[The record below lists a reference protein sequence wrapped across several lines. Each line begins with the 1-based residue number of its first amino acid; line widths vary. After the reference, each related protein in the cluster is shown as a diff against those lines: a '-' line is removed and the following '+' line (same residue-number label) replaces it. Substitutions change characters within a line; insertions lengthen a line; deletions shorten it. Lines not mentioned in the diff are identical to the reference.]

1 MRRGTGYILT
11 IAIVT
16 LLCVAA
22 SVRPVRWDLTEDKRY
37 TLGKPSKN
45 LVKTLYQSRADQVE
59 VEILLEGEL
68 NSSFRRLRRATLDL
82 TDELARTGIIRLMPT
97 GEHSTEGLQP
107 TVIHEREQNGK
118 TVQTTV
124 YPYALLR
131 YKSRRTVVP
140 LLKNNRMLSGEQNL
154 NKSIEGLEFAFAEAI
169 QSITR
174 DTIARIAF
182 IEGHGEYD
190 EADVYDISQQ
200 LSRYFD
206 IDRGAIPQDWRV
218 LQPYKVLIIASPQQ
232 PLSEQDKYVLD
243 QYVMHSGRVLWAV
256 DGVRVS
262 EDMLSESGFTPVIA
276 LDVHL
281 TDQLF
286 RYGVRINPVLVQD
299 LQCLTIPV
307 DVSGEV
313 GQPQYQPLPW
323 TYAPLLL
330 TSNSSPVT
338 RDVMQVSS
346 IFASTM
352 DTVGDGDDIRKEVL
366 LATST
371 ASRITH
377 APAEVDLGNMQIR
390 TQAFSS
396 AYLPVA
402 IRLEGNFPSVFA
414 NRMVPEGL
422 EEHDRLNR
430 SERTKQ
436 LVVASSSILQNNW
449 QQGSPLPVG
458 YDRYTG
464 IQFGNR
470 DFIVNAV
477 LDLADD
483 SGLIA
488 LREKT
493 IALRLLNDKRA
504 HEYRLLI
511 QTISIIIPLLVIA
524 LLAGAI
530 RWGRKKTYTR

>member
-1 MRRGTGYILT
+1 MRRPTGYIVT
-11 IAIVT
+11 IAVVT

-22 SVRPVRWDLTEDKRY
+22 SVRPVRWDLTEDKKY

-45 LVKTLYQSRADQVE
+45 LVKTLKESHAGQVD
-59 VEILLEGEL
+59 VEILLDGDL

-82 TDELARTGIIRLMPT
+82 TDELARTGIIRLVPPS
-97 GEHSTEGLQP
+97 EHSTDGLQP

-124 YPYALLR
+124 YPYARLR
-131 YKSRRTVVP
+131 YKSRQTVVP

-154 NKSIEGLEFAFAEAI
+154 NKSIEGLEFAFAEAL

-190 EADVYDISQQ
+190 EADVYDVSQQ

-206 IDRGAIPQDWRV
+206 VDRGAIPQDWTV
-218 LQPYKVLIIASPQQ
+218 LQPYKVLIVASPQQ
-232 PLSEQDKYVLD
+232 PFSEQDKYVLD
-243 QYVMHSGRVLWAV
+243 QYVMHGGRVLWAI

-262 EDMLSESGFTPVIA
+262 EEMLSESGFTPVIP
-276 LDVHL
+276 LDLHL

-307 DVSGEV
+307 DVSGEA
-313 GQPQYQPLPW
+313 GRPQYQPLPW

-330 TSNSSPVT
+330 TANNSPVT

-346 IFASTM
+346 IFASTI
-352 DTVGDGDDIRKEVL
+352 DTVGGGADIQKEVL

-371 ASRITH
+371 ASHITH
-377 APAEVDLGNMQIR
+377 APAEVDLGNLHINPQM
-390 TQAFSS
+390 FSS
-396 AYLPVA
+396 AFLPVA
-402 IRLEGNFPSVFA
+402 IRLEGSFPSVFA
-414 NRMVPEGL
+414 NRMIPEGL
-422 EEHDRLNR
+422 VEHDRLNR
-430 SERTKQ
+430 SVHTRQ
-436 LVVASSSILQNNW
+436 LVVASGSVLQNNW
-449 QQGSPLPVG
+449 QQGAPLPVG

-504 HEYRLLI
+504 HDYRLLI
-511 QTISIIIPLLVIA
+511 QTISIILPLLMIA

-530 RWGRKKTYTR
+530 GWGRKMTYKR

>member
-1 MRRGTGYILT
+1 MRRGTGYISAAV
-11 IAIVT
+11 IAV
-16 LLCVAA
+16 LLCAVAY
-22 SVRPVRWDLTEDKRY
+22 VRPVRWDLTADKRY
-37 TLGKPSKN
+37 TLGQPCRE
-45 LVKTLYQSRADQVE
+45 LLQRIAAGTAGPVE
-59 VEILLEGEL
+59 VEILLDGEL

-82 TDELARTGIIRLMPT
+82 TDEMSRTGAIRQVPPR
-97 GEHSTEGLQP
+97 EHSTDGLQP

-124 YPYALLR
+124 YPYARLHYGNR
-131 YKSRRTVVP
+131 QTVVP
-140 LLKNNRMLSGEQNL
+140 LLKNNRLLSGEQNL
-154 NKSIEGLEFAFAEAI
+154 NKSIESLEFAFAEAI

-206 IDRGAIPQDWRV
+206 IDRGAVPQDIS
-218 LQPYKVLIIASPQQ
+218 LLKPYKVLIIASPQKVF
-232 PLSEQDKYVLD
+232 SEQDKYVLD
-243 QYVMHSGRVLWAV
+243 QYVMHGGRVLWAI

-262 EDMLSESGFTPVIA
+262 EEMLSESGFTPVIP
-276 LDVHL
+276 LELNL

-286 RYGVRINPVLVQD
+286 RYGVRVNPVLVQD
-299 LQCLTIPV
+299 LQCLTVPV
-307 DVSGEV
+307 DVSGEA

-330 TSNSSPVT
+330 TAGSSPVT
-338 RDVMQVSS
+338 KDVMQVSS
-346 IFASTM
+346 IFASTV
-352 DTVGDGDDIRKEVL
+352 DTVGGSADIRKEVL

-377 APAEVDLGNMQIR
+377 APAEVDLGNLQINP
-390 TQAFSS
+390 QAFT
-396 AYLPVA
+396 AGYLPVA
-402 IRLEGNFPSVFA
+402 VRMEGCFPSVFN
-414 NRMVPEGL
+414 NRMAPEGVP
-422 EEHDRLNR
+422 EHDRLNR
-430 SERTKQ
+430 SEPTRQ
-436 LVVASSSILQNNW
+436 MVVASGSILQNNW
-449 QQGSPLPVG
+449 QQGAPLPAG

-504 HEYRLLI
+504 HDYRLLI
-511 QTISIIIPLLVIA
+511 QTASILLPILLIA

-530 RWGRKKTYTR
+530 MLTRKMIYKR

>member
-1 MRRGTGYILT
+1 MRRWTGYIVT
-11 IAIVT
+11 IGVVT

-22 SVRPVRWDLTEDKRY
+22 YLRPIRWDLTEDKRF
-37 TLGKPSKN
+37 TLGKPCEN
-45 LVKTLYQSRADQVE
+45 LVKTLTKSDTEQVE
-59 VEILLEGEL
+59 VEILLEGDL

-82 TDELARTGIIRLMPT
+82 TDELARRGVIRLVAT
-97 GEHSTEGLQP
+97 QEHSRDGLQP

-124 YPYALLR
+124 YPYARLR
-131 YKSRRTVVP
+131 YKNRQTVIP

-154 NKSIEGLEFAFAEAI
+154 NKSIEGLEFAFAEAL

-182 IEGHGEYD
+182 IEGHNEYD
-190 EADVYDISQQ
+190 EADVYDVSQQ

-206 IDRGAIPQDWRV
+206 VDRGAIPPDWRL
-218 LQPYKVLIIASPQQ
+218 LQPYKVLIVASPQQ
-232 PLSEQDKYVLD
+232 AFSEQDKYVID
-243 QYVMHSGRVLWAV
+243 QYVMHGGRVLWAI

-262 EDMLSESGFTPVIA
+262 EEMLSESGFTPVIP
-276 LDVHL
+276 LDLHL

-286 RYGVRINPVLVQD
+286 RYGVRVNPVLVQD
-299 LQCLTIPV
+299 LQCLTVPV
-307 DVSGEV
+307 DVSGEA

-330 TSNSSPVT
+330 TASSSSVT

-346 IFASTM
+346 IFASTI
-352 DTVGDGDDIRKEVL
+352 DTVGGSADIQKEVL

-377 APAEVDLGNMQIR
+377 APAEVDLGNLQVNP
-390 TQAFSS
+390 QAFTS
-396 AYLPVA
+396 AFLPVA
-402 IRLEGNFPSVFA
+402 IRLEGVFPSVFT
-414 NRMVPEGL
+414 NRMIPEGL
-422 EEHDRLNR
+422 EKHDRLNR
-430 SERTKQ
+430 SERTRQ
-436 LVVASSSILQNNW
+436 LVVASGSILQNNW
-449 QQGSPLPVG
+449 QQGAPLPVG

-470 DFIVNAV
+470 DFVVNAV

-488 LREKT
+488 LRDKT
-493 IALRLLNDKRA
+493 IALRLLNDRRA

-511 QTISIIIPLLVIA
+511 QTISIILPLLLIA
-524 LLAGAI
+524 LLAAAI
-530 RWGRKKTYTR
+530 GWGRKMTYKR